1 MALWTDVIDP
11 ETLTGYARASMEDYE
26 QSKGS
31 LVDYLPNETLN
42 DIVARFVTGRN
53 GLVDAA
59 EYRAYDA
66 EIKPGE
72 HKGRARKII
81 ELPALGK
88 YETISEYDQL
98 RLRNATDDEMLNAI
112 QKTTDSLVSSVVD
125 RMEYMRGQVLTTG
138 KAIIDQADF
147 KTEDDFGRDPDM
159 SVVESKKWGTE
170 GATVLDNLIAYTD
183 KYVEKNGEAPG
194 ALVLSNQVLRTIS
207 RAPEFQ
213 SRLADGA
220 MRPATVQDVQGVLD
234 GYQIPQIRVF
244 DRKVRVNGQVRPV
257 LPPDRLFL
265 LPSGGDSQLG
275 KSYWGR
281 TLTSTDLGWGIP
293 AGAQGGVVAAP
304 FKNEKPPVIAQVYA
318 DAIGLPVLADANLA
332 FTAQVIGS

>member
-31 LVDYLPNETLN
+31 LVDYLPNEIKN
-42 DIVARFVTGRN
+42 DIVARFVTGKN

-72 HKGRARKII
+72 HEGRARKII

-98 RLRNATDDEMLNAI
+98 RLRNATDDEMLSAI
-112 QKTTDSLVSSVVD
+112 QDTTNSLVRSVVD
-125 RMEYMRGQVLTTG
+125 RMEYMRGLVLTTG
-138 KAIIDQADF
+138 KATIDQSDF
-147 KTEDDFGRDPDM
+147 KTEDDFGRDPEM
-159 SVVESKKWGTE
+159 SVTEAVKWGTD
-170 GATVLDNLIAYTD
+170 GATVLDNLIAYHD
-183 KYVEKNGEAPG
+183 AYVEKNGEAPG
-194 ALVLSNQVLRTIS
+194 VILMSNKILRAIS

-220 MRPATVQDVQGVLD
+220 TRPATVQGVQGVLD
-234 GYQIPQIRVF
+234 GYQLPQIRVF
-244 DRKVRVNGQVRPV
+244 DRKVRVGGVTTPV
-257 LPPDRLFL
+257 IPGNRLFM
-265 LPSGGDSQLG
+265 LPAAGDSGMG

-293 AGAQGGVVAAP
+293 TNAQGGIVAAP

-332 FTAQVIGS
+332 FTAQVID